1 MDNASQVNVSLGRAP
16 SNALFNVGGDLAL
29 AGTLNITDQGAF
41 GAGVYRLFDYG
52 GALTTNT
59 LAIGS
64 APTGITAND
73 LRIQTAV
80 NGQVNLMVARAHG
93 ARMA

>member
-59 LAIGS
+59 LAIDRRQRPGQPDVHRGRH
-64 APTGITAND
+64 AD
-73 LRIQTAV
+73 LLGRRRRYA
-80 NGQVNLMVARAHG
+80 AR
-93 ARMA
+93 